1 MQLPTTE
8 TATEPV
14 VGDRG
19 SNRRNVAGFALTLSA
34 SLATFVFFGA
44 QGILLAR
51 LLGPEMRGAFAATVL
66 FPQALLFLGLL
77 GATEL
82 MAGYAARGF
91 PDVELR
97 RSAARYGAFA
107 GLISLTLCI
116 ALDWF
121 LIRDEFRQVLPLA
134 FLCAITLPLQQIR
147 LSVQAV
153 DHGQRNMTRYN
164 VTRLISAAAFPVI
177 LGLGALLGLHDV
189 RWCCIWLVVSQ
200 LLSFLLIQW
209 GMRGSWFGP
218 GAVPVRTGLRDAR
231 GLMLAWLAN
240 ELLERLDV
248 IILLLIASRE
258 TLGFYAAAAPMAA
271 AMIIVPNT
279 MGLYAFNRGARKDEI
294 PSVRDAWRFMVGAVA
309 VQFACALALAA
320 LLPFFIN
327 FLYGKD
333 FEQTVKFAWLLLPA
347 GSFKGLLQA
356 ADSYAR
362 ARGKPSLGIRARLTC
377 IPILIL
383 VAWFGYS
390 TWGAYSIPIGLSF
403 AQFVCFVMV
412 ARAVL
417 RDVREHGHEIPEPVI
432 SI

>member
-1 MQLPTTE
+1 MQLPATDV
-8 TATEPV
+8 ATEPV
-14 VGDRG
+14 VGDREP
-19 SNRRNVAGFALTLSA
+19 SRRNVAGFALTLSA

-51 LLGPEMRGAFAATVL
+51 LLGPQLRGAFAAAIL
-66 FPQALLFLGLL
+66 FPQALLYLGLL

-82 MAGYAARGF
+82 MAGYAARGL

-107 GLISLTLCI
+107 GLLSLALCI
-116 ALDWF
+116 GLDWF

-153 DHGQRNMTRYN
+153 DHGQRKMTRYN
-164 VTRLISAAAFPVI
+164 VTRLISAAAFPTV
-177 LGLGALLGLHDV
+177 LGIGALLGLHDL

-209 GMRGSWFGP
+209 GMHGSWIGP

-231 GLMLAWLAN
+231 GLMLAWLSN

-248 IILLLIASRE
+248 IILLLIASQE
-258 TLGFYAAAAPMAA
+258 TLGYYAAAAPMAA

-294 PSVRDAWRFMVGAVA
+294 PSLRDAWRFLIGAVA
-309 VQFACALALAA
+309 VQFVCAVALAA
-320 LLPFFIN
+320 MLPYFVTI
-327 FLYGKD
+327 LYGKD

-347 GSFKGLLQA
+347 GCFKGLLQA

-377 IPILIL
+377 IPILIA
-383 VAWFGYS
+383 VAWGGYS
-390 TWGAYSIPIGLSF
+390 FWGAYAIPIGLSV
-403 AQFVCFVMV
+403 AQFVCFVLV
-412 ARAVL
+412 ARSVL
-417 RDVREHGHEIPEPVI
+417 RDVHEHAHEPAVV
-432 SI
+432 